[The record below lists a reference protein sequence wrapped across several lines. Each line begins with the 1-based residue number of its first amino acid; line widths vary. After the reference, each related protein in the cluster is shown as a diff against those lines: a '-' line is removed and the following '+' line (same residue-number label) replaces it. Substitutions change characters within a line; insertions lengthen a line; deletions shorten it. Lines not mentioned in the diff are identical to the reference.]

1 MLFPGGRLPLRI
13 FENRYMDM
21 AKVCLRDSSP
31 FGVCLIR
38 EGAEVGAP
46 ATPMDIGCLARI
58 AEWDMEQLGV
68 LQIVA
73 RGERRFRVLERR
85 AQADGLL
92 RASIELLEEDADTEI
107 PASCALCVR
116 LLERILDR
124 PGAPRLEAPH
134 RLDSAAWVGSRL
146 AEILPLPLEVK
157 QELLEIADCRARLE
171 RLNELLT
178 MEPGEDHPAQDDP

>member
-1 MLFPGGRLPLRI
+1 M
-13 FENRYMDM
+13 EM
-21 AKVCLRDSSP
+21 AKACLRDGSA

-46 ATPMDIGCLARI
+46 ATPMDVGCLARI

-92 RASIELLEEDADTEI
+92 RASIELLEEDGDAEI
-107 PASCALCVR
+107 PGRCADCAR
-116 LLERILDR
+116 LLEQVIDQQRALFE
-124 PGAPRLEAPH
+124 PPH
-134 RLDSAAWVGSRL
+134 RLDSSAWVSSRL
-146 AEILPLPLEVK
+146 AEILPLPLVVK
-157 QELLEIADCRARLE
+157 QELLEIADGRARLE
-171 RLNELLT
+171 RLHGFLSR
-178 MEPGEDHPAQDDP
+178 EPARDDT